1 MSAAAGWYKDPTG
14 IVGTDRYWDGVSWT
28 SHTRASL
35 PQEPAP
41 PTGPPSTQLS
51 NGSHAGSCVTA
62 HPAPRAVG
70 PMGRAFA
77 DPSQGGA
84 WTSSVPV
91 RQYAAKRVSF
101 GQALRYHFK
110 IRGNTTR
117 GRVSVQQWAWSLYL
131 FNPLILVTAT
141 CIQIFVDDYTA
152 APAGYVMSGPGS
164 LASFAASLT
173 RFIVVLVAFGHFVV
187 ISIKRH
193 HDIGHSGVRVWWLL
207 LPVVGW
213 IMHLYW
219 MTRPGIESPTPYD

>member
-1 MSAAAGWYKDPTG
+1 MSASAGWYKEPTG
-14 IVGTDRYWDGVSWT
+14 LVGIDRYWDGVSWT

-41 PTGPPSTQLS
+41 PTGAPSTQLS
-51 NGSHAGSCVTA
+51 NGSHTGSYVTA
-62 HPAPRAVG
+62 PPAPRAVG

-101 GQALRYHFK
+101 RQALRYHFK

-131 FNPLILVTAT
+131 FNPLILLITG
-141 CIQIFVDDYTA
+141 FVAGFVNGYTA
-152 APAGYVMSGPGS
+152 APAGYVMSGPGLIAWLVS
-164 LASFAASLT
+164 TIAYVLAW
-173 RFIVVLVAFGHFVV
+173 LVAVGHYVI

-193 HDIGHSGVRVWWLL
+193 HDIGHSGVWLLWLL
-207 LPVVGW
+207 LPVFGW